1 MEQGTDEWFNAR
13 CGMVTASRL
22 TDVLGTKGKRRKYA
36 EQLARESIQ
45 GFRVVTEPNEYM
57 IWGTE
62 TEPEARSAYE
72 ARSGS
77 LVDLVGFV
85 IHPAI
90 KRSGASPDGLVG
102 EDGLVEIKCPTTKT
116 HITTLDDYAVP
127 AKHLPQM
134 QWQMACTGRKWCDF
148 VSYDPRIEDSYFC
161 KRVMRDDEFI
171 AMAEQEVIVFL
182 EEVDL
187 IIEKEQQNAKNL

>member
-90 KRSGASPDGLVG
+90 KRSGARAGRSLIWWGSLSTRQSNAPERVL
-102 EDGLVEIKCPTTKT
+102 
-116 HITTLDDYAVP
+116 
-127 AKHLPQM
+127 
-134 QWQMACTGRKWCDF
+134 TGWLGRMGWLR
-148 VSYDPRIEDSYFC
+148 S
-161 KRVMRDDEFI
+161 
-171 AMAEQEVIVFL
+171 
-182 EEVDL
+182 
-187 IIEKEQQNAKNL
+187 NARRLRRTSQR

>member
-1 MEQGTDEWFNAR
+1 MEQGTDEWFAAR
-13 CGMVTASRL
+13 TGMVTASRL
-22 TDVLGTKGKRRKYA
+22 ADVLGTKGKRKKYA

-57 IWGTE
+57 IWGVE
-62 TEPEARSAYE
+62 TEPEARNAYE

-77 LVDLVGFV
+77 LVDLAGFV
-85 IHPAI
+85 IHPTI

-116 HITTLDDYAVP
+116 HQTTLDDYAVP
-127 AKHLPQM
+127 SKHLPQM

-161 KRVMRDDEFI
+161 KRVMRDEEFI

-182 EEVDL
+182 TEVDDL
-187 IIEKEQQNAKNL
+187 IKKEQQ

>member
-1 MEQGTDEWFNAR
+1 MIQGSDEWFNAR
-13 CGMVTASRL
+13 IGMATASRIA
-22 TDVLGTKGKRRKYA
+22 DILGTKAKRKKYA
-36 EQLARESIQ
+36 EQLALEIRQ

-62 TEPEARSAYE
+62 TEPEARIAYE

-77 LVDLVGFV
+77 FVDLVGFV
-85 IHPAI
+85 IHPTI

-102 EDGLVEIKCPTTKT
+102 EDGLIEIKCPTTKT
-116 HITTLDDYAVP
+116 HMTTLDNYAVP
-127 AKHLPQM
+127 EKYIPQM

-148 VSYDPRIEDSYFC
+148 VSYDPRIEDCYFC

-171 AMAEQEVIVFL
+171 AKAEQEVIVFL
-182 EEVDL
+182 TEVDDL
-187 IIEKEQQNAKNL
+187 IKKEQ

>member
-62 TEPEARSAYE
+62 TEPGARSAYE

-182 EEVDL
+182 TEVDDL
-187 IIEKEQQNAKNL
+187 IKKEQQ